1 MWTKN
6 NKTDKIW
13 WKITDTKGDFIF
25 SFDKKTEFNIYLD
38 FPYKLTK
45 EQVKIFI
52 NENPFWAEYFED
64 RLELWK

>member
-6 NKTDKIW
+6 NKNDQIW
-13 WKITDTKGDFIF
+13 WKVTNTKGDFIF
-25 SFDKKTEFNIYLD
+25 SFDKKTEYNIYLD

-45 EQVKIFI
+45 GQVKIFI
-52 NENPFWAEYFED
+52 KENPFWAEYFED

>member
-13 WKITDTKGDFIF
+13 WKVTDTKGDFIF